1 MPNPVVH
8 FEIASSGTEKLHKYY
23 ADLFEWHID
32 ASNPMGYGVVDTKSE
47 TGINGGI
54 SGTNG
59 GPNMVSFYV
68 EVEDIQAK
76 LEQAQELG
84 GSLVVPVTTI
94 PGMVTFAMFTDPEG
108 NCIGLV
114 SSETPG

>member
-1 MPNPVVH
+1 MAQKNCRSTTPTC
-8 FEIASSGTEKLHKYY
+8 SSGTSTPRTQWGT
-23 ADLFEWHID
+23 D
-32 ASNPMGYGVVDTKSE
+32 VVDTKSE

>member
-8 FEIASSGTEKLHKYY
+8 FEIASSGAENLQKYY
-23 ADLFEWHID
+23 ADLFEWDID

-47 TGINGGI
+47 GGINGGI

-59 GPNMVSFYV
+59 GPNRVAFYV
-68 EVEDIQAK
+68 EVEDIDAK
-76 LEQAQELG
+76 LKDAEDLG
-84 GSLVVPVTTI
+84 GTVLVPVTTI
-94 PGMVTFAMFTDPEG
+94 PGMVTFAMFADPEG
-108 NCIGLV
+108 NCIGIV